1 VVKKR
6 APNPRGRGEQLRE
19 ELIRAAIE
27 LLEEPQVVNGPSL
40 REIARATGIAPSA
53 VYTRFTSASELLQTV
68 IDSQYGALR
77 EEIRKSAQAAT
88 NPKEK
93 LVLIA
98 SRYITWGL
106 EHPGS
111 YQLLFESSDK
121 LPEGVVALGPGVEL
135 LREIGG
141 HVAEVLG
148 ESDDS
153 PERVTLRLWAA
164 LHGITSLRLHKK
176 NSPWT
181 TTVEI
186 EAEATVEAFLVRA

>member
-1 VVKKR
+1 MVKKR
-6 APNPRGRGEQLRE
+6 APNPRGMGEQLRE

>member
-1 VVKKR
+1 
-6 APNPRGRGEQLRE
+6 
-19 ELIRAAIE
+19 
-27 LLEEPQVVNGPSL
+27 
-40 REIARATGIAPSA
+40 
-53 VYTRFTSASELLQTV
+53 
-68 IDSQYGALR
+68 
-77 EEIRKSAQAAT
+77 
-88 NPKEK
+88 
-93 LVLIA
+93 
-98 SRYITWGL
+98 
-106 EHPGS
+106 
-111 YQLLFESSDK
+111 LLFESSDK

-176 NSPWT
+176 SSPWT

>member
-1 VVKKR
+1 MVKKR

>member
-6 APNPRGRGEQLRE
+6 APNPRGMGEQLRE

>member
-1 VVKKR
+1 MVKKR

-181 TTVEI
+181 TSVEI

>member
-1 VVKKR
+1 MVKKR

-27 LLEEPQVVNGPSL
+27 LLEEPQVLNGPSL

-77 EEIRKSAQAAT
+77 EEIRESAQAGT

-98 SRYITWGL
+98 SGYITWGL

>member
-1 VVKKR
+1 MVKKR

-27 LLEEPQVVNGPSL
+27 LLEEPQVLNGPSL

-77 EEIRKSAQAAT
+77 EEIRESAQAGT

-98 SRYITWGL
+98 SGYITWGL

-148 ESDDS
+148 KSDDS

-181 TTVEI
+181 TSVEI

>member
-1 VVKKR
+1 MG
-6 APNPRGRGEQLRE
+6 AQLRE

-53 VYTRFTSASELLQTV
+53 VYTRFASASELLQTV
-68 IDSQYGALR
+68 IDTQYQALR
-77 EEIRKSAQAAT
+77 DEIRESGRGAAD
-88 NPKEK
+88 PRKK

-98 SRYITWGL
+98 ARYISWGL

-176 NSPWT
+176 NSPWST
-181 TTVEI
+181 SVEI
-186 EAEATVEAFLVRA
+186 EAEATVDAFLARA

>member
-1 VVKKR
+1 MVKKR

-77 EEIRKSAQAAT
+77 EEIRESARAGT

-148 ESDDS
+148 QSDDS

-186 EAEATVEAFLVRA
+186 EAEATVEAFLARA

>member
-1 VVKKR
+1 MKKR
-6 APNPRGRGEQLRE
+6 APNPRGMGEQLRE

-53 VYTRFTSASELLQTV
+53 VYTRFASASELLQTV
-68 IDSQYGALR
+68 IDSQYRALR
-77 EEIRKSAQAAT
+77 QEIRESALAAT
-88 NPKEK
+88 HPREK

-98 SRYITWGL
+98 TRYISWGL

-141 HVAEVLG
+141 HVAEVL
-148 ESDDS
+148 SDSDTS

-181 TTVEI
+181 TTI
-186 EAEATVEAFLVRA
+186 ETEATATVEAFVAQA

>member
-1 VVKKR
+1 MVKKR
-6 APNPRGRGEQLRE
+6 APNPRGMGEQLRE

-77 EEIRKSAQAAT
+77 EEIRESAQAGT

-148 ESDDS
+148 QSDDS

>member
-1 VVKKR
+1 MVKKR

-181 TTVEI
+181 TTVD
-186 EAEATVEAFLVRA
+186 RGGGDS

>member
-6 APNPRGRGEQLRE
+6 APNPRGMGEQLRE

-77 EEIRKSAQAAT
+77 EEIRESAQAAT

>member
-1 VVKKR
+1 MVKKR
-6 APNPRGRGEQLRE
+6 APNPRGMGEQLRE

-77 EEIRKSAQAAT
+77 EEIRESAQAAT